1 MPLTKASMAT
11 FVKTQMA
18 AVPAPDGTAAG
29 AQTYRDALIE
39 ALCGGIVQE
48 IQTNSTLIPITTD
61 SGPAGAGII
70 TGKVG

>member
-1 MPLTKASMAT
+1 MALTKASMAT
-11 FVKTQMA
+11 FVKAQMA
-18 AVPAPDGTAAG
+18 TVPAPDGTAAG
-29 AQTYRDALIE
+29 AQAYRDALIE

-48 IQTNSTLIPITTD
+48 IQANSMLIPITTD